1 MICCVKLMKRFVNF
15 YLAMRK
21 IAKIS
26 LHKKWSFPLRISS
39 VIATKSVVSFMENS
53 IFCAV
58 SVWSFWWKKFFLFFA
73 RKARLQMFNS
83 QRDYFVSLMVLL
95 KTKEKLKKKKY
106 SRKQILTTPFEKI
119 FVVFQGVISLP
130 FSLVKLKWL
139 NSNSRWIIFK

>member
-1 MICCVKLMKRFVNF
+1 MKRFVNF

-58 SVWSFWWKKFFLFFA
+58 SVWSFWWKKFFLFFV

-83 QRDYFVSLMVLL
+83 QRDYFVSLTVLL
-95 KTKEKLKKKKY
+95 KTKEKLKKKKIFAKTNPNY
-106 SRKQILTTPFEKI
+106 AFRKNICCFPRSNKFALLISQIKVIE
-119 FVVFQGVISLP
+119 FQFP
-130 FSLVKLKWL
+130 MNNF
-139 NSNSRWIIFK
+139 